1 MGQWLSRPPSGFSC
15 IGITTIGDLLQIFGI
30 LSWWM
35 QEVRKLQ
42 NQDLRA
48 DLVWNMNS
56 RKMEFNPR
64 DCPGFRHLRAAAS
77 SSGL

>member
-1 MGQWLSRPPSGFSC
+1 
-15 IGITTIGDLLQIFGI
+15 
-30 LSWWM
+30 M
-35 QEVRKLQ
+35 QEARKLQ

-48 DLVWNMNS
+48 DLVWNINS